1 MKRTPLLLAIAIAAS
16 VTTMGRPAVAAG
28 DAETRSME
36 AAPAD
41 DTARNVRDQGGETP
55 TADTQS
61 HDPADLEVTR
71 RIREA
76 IVKNDRL
83 STSAHNVKII
93 TNAGIVTLR
102 GPVVSEEERATVAA
116 TALHIDGVK
125 RIDNQLE
132 IARR

>member
-41 DTARNVRDQGGETP
+41 DTRNVRDQGGETP
-55 TADTQS
+55 TAATQS
-61 HDPADLEVTR
+61 NDPADLEVTR